1 MLSARRRECDFNP
14 ARRPATARYSE
25 PKIAQAARATI
36 PTVSIVK
43 RYSIVI
49 GRARSTLLGICIEIF
64 SVSESSHN
72 EGC

>member
-1 MLSARRRECDFNP
+1 MLSDRRRECDLNN
-14 ARRPATARYSE
+14 SE

-49 GRARSTLLGICIEIF
+49 GRARKHFAQNLY
-64 SVSESSHN
+64 
-72 EGC
+72 